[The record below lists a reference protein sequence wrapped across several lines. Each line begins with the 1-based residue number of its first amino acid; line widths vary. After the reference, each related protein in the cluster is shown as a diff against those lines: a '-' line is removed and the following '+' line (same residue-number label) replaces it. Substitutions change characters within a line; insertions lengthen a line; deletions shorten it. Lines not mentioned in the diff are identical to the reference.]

1 MCCIKYGMAHR
12 ALSNG
17 TTVPRTFH
25 SVLRAKERVAG
36 EIRIMR
42 SCLAGLSSNGCFLL
56 NVGGVSS
63 LKTTLHCSVYFEMSL
78 WTGSSPTAASPHCC
92 TVVPPVELLMMNH
105 CPGPDRQ
112 TA

>member
-25 SVLRAKERVAG
+25 SVLRAKDRVEGAL
-36 EIRIMR
+36 RLMR
-42 SCLAGLSSNGCFLL
+42 PCLAAVARHRCFLL
-56 NVGGVSS
+56 NVGGGSARHTAIPFS
-63 LKTTLHCSVYFEMSL
+63 LSPAMPPG
-78 WTGSSPTAASPHCC
+78 TGSSPTPASPHCC

-105 CPGPDRQ
+105 CPGPDR
-112 TA
+112 